1 MNTQFFLAL
10 NFAMHYLS
18 YWWQAKD
25 VIILSDE
32 FTFVCLCVPSFV
44 IRFDQ
49 FLSVYFLFCFVVA
62 LEISNDQ
69 YFLLY
74 IIFISYFN
82 HEWVNSF
89 NICEIDF
96 ETYPFLFGTVSCV
109 VRRSVGIRIP
119 G

>member
-1 MNTQFFLAL
+1 MNIQFYLAL

-74 IIFISYFN
+74 IIFISYFTM
-82 HEWVNSF
+82 SGL
-89 NICEIDF
+89 I
-96 ETYPFLFGTVSCV
+96 FLIF
-109 VRRSVGIRIP
+109 VRLILRHTLFSVARSLE
-119 G
+119 

>member
-1 MNTQFFLAL
+1 MNIQFYLAL

-74 IIFISYFN
+74 IIFISYFTM
-82 HEWVNSF
+82 SGL
-89 NICEIDF
+89 I
-96 ETYPFLFGTVSCV
+96 FLIF
-109 VRRSVGIRIP
+109 VRLILRNTLFSVARSLE
-119 G
+119 